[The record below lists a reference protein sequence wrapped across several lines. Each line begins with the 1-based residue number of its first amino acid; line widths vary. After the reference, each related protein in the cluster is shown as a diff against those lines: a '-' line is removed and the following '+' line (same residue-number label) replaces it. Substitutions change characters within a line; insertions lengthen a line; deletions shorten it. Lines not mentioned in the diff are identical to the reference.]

1 MKNTTQLNT
10 KRTCPK
16 AKSGKFGY
24 DSSLA
29 SGDNFGTNSLD
40 PDQARKSVELNWI
53 HTV

>member
-10 KRTCPK
+10 KWTCPN
-16 AKSGKFGY
+16 AKSG
-24 DSSLA
+24 

-53 HTV
+53 YTV

>member
-1 MKNTTQLNT
+1 MPRVGNSIDLI
-10 KRTCPK
+10 
-16 AKSGKFGY
+16 GY

>member
-1 MKNTTQLNT
+1 MPRVGNSIDLNW
-10 KRTCPK
+10 
-16 AKSGKFGY
+16 Y

>member
-1 MKNTTQLNT
+1 MRAYVYTRMATVAT
-10 KRTCPK
+10 V
-16 AKSGKFGY
+16 GY